1 MFGEIDEVEKTL
13 VGKIG
18 KRSDAR
24 ETRLSKSLLFR
35 LYCMTKNKDKVSSA
49 FEALPNPSF
58 DDRLDLL
65 DCLDEYDKIIE
76 LLDEHWKCSPKTLEH
91 ICVYSYSLLQK
102 GEYQKAY
109 LFISQYYSKPSY
121 ADGVVYVNYFM
132 AEMNYQ
138 HKTINDMKEKINK
151 KILNHK
157 EDFSK
162 DVLISTYALL
172 NQKNDL
178 LRTIKQAQKS
188 DALLKY
194 RIKKWPVLK
203 SFLKDEDVCELL
215 K

>member
-1 MFGEIDEVEKTL
+1 MTFENFVLHTRLIMFGEIDEVEKTL

-65 DCLDEYDKIIE
+65 DCLDKYDKIIE

-102 GEYQKAY
+102 G
-109 LFISQYYSKPSY
+109 S
-121 ADGVVYVNYFM
+121 
-132 AEMNYQ
+132 
-138 HKTINDMKEKINK
+138 
-151 KILNHK
+151 
-157 EDFSK
+157 
-162 DVLISTYALL
+162 
-172 NQKNDL
+172 
-178 LRTIKQAQKS
+178 
-188 DALLKY
+188 
-194 RIKKWPVLK
+194 IKKLIFLSLNIIQNLLVQMV
-203 SFLKDEDVCELL
+203 SFM
-215 K
+215 